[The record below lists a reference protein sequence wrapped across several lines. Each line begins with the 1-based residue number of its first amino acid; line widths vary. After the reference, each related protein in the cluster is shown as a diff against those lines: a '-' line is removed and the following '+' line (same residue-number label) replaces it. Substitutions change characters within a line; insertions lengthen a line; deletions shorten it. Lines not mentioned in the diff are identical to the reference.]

1 MNANPNQASSD
12 NHPANSPPL
21 LQRVTESQ
29 RLERIEEYL
38 ARALANPDALAAN
51 LGAINSDLMRIGYR
65 MMGVIN
71 QALAESP
78 QTQKELGKLLPAIGI
93 STQLARQI
101 HRFAEFDARRRTP
114 QSDGGQ
120 DAFSPPVV
128 GAPSPAEGSRSEEN
142 GG

>member
-1 MNANPNQASSD
+1 MNANPN
-12 NHPANSPPL
+12 PANSPPL
-21 LQRVTESQ
+21 LQQVTESQ

-78 QTQKELGKLLPAIGI
+78 QTQKELGKLLPAIAI
-93 STQLARQI
+93 SAQLARQI
-101 HRFAEFDARRRTP
+101 HRLAEFDGRRRTP
-114 QSDGGQ
+114 QSDGGHS
-120 DAFSPPVV
+120 AFSPPEV
-128 GAPSPAEGSRSEEN
+128 GAPSPVEGLRSEEN
-142 GG
+142 VG